1 MRKFWFSPGIVGP
14 AIIFLLGVA
23 VEIGGWVNPI
33 VAYVLFGIAG
43 VWALCTLVYWQRS
56 KGRRQLEILKISY
69 RCQKWQFPNPNLPN
83 EDIKRMVKI
92 GIDYNPSQKMQI
104 AKISIKTDNVLK
116 EAWGQHQFDIDK
128 PEYHESWFS
137 LPDIPAGIKKAKL
150 VVLANN
156 KLWESDEFDLNVPLA
171 SSVKLEAL

>member
-14 AIIFLLGVA
+14 AIIFLLGIA
-23 VEIGGWVNPI
+23 VEIGGWVNHI

-43 VWALCTLVYWQRS
+43 VWALCTFAYWQRS

-83 EDIKRMVKI
+83 EDIERMVKI

-116 EAWGQHQFDIDK
+116 EAWGQHQFQ
-128 PEYHESWFS
+128 S
-137 LPDIPAGIKKAKL
+137 LPYIPAGIKKAKL

-156 KLWESDEFDLNVPLA
+156 KLWESDEFDLNVPLV
-171 SSVKLEAL
+171 SSVKFEDA